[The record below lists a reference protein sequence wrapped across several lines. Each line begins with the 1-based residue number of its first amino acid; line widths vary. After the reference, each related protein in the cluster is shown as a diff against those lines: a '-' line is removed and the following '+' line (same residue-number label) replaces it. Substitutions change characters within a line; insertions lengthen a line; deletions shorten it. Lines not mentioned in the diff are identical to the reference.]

1 MTPPR
6 AFAAGFFTANPA
18 NETVFFNPDIPQS
31 VENIILK
38 ATAKN
43 LDDRYVSC
51 KEMLYDLMH
60 CMDIEY
66 RDMKRI
72 KVDASSNKELM
83 KYDNGHID
91 FEDEESE

>member
-1 MTPPR
+1 MPYVR
-6 AFAAGFFTANPA
+6 D
-18 NETVFFNPDIPQS
+18 FNPDIPQS

-43 LDDRYVSC
+43 LDDRYG

-91 FEDEESE
+91 FEDEEFEKKKRSQKKSQIGFQLS

>member
-1 MTPPR
+1 
-6 AFAAGFFTANPA
+6 
-18 NETVFFNPDIPQS
+18 
-31 VENIILK
+31 
-38 ATAKN
+38 
-43 LDDRYVSC
+43 
-51 KEMLYDLMH
+51 MLYDLMH

-91 FEDEESE
+91 FEDEEFEKEEKKKPNWIPFVMISAALL

>member
-1 MTPPR
+1 
-6 AFAAGFFTANPA
+6 
-18 NETVFFNPDIPQS
+18 
-31 VENIILK
+31 
-38 ATAKN
+38 
-43 LDDRYVSC
+43 
-51 KEMLYDLMH
+51 MLYDLMH

-91 FEDEESE
+91 FEDEEFEKKRRKSQIGFQLS